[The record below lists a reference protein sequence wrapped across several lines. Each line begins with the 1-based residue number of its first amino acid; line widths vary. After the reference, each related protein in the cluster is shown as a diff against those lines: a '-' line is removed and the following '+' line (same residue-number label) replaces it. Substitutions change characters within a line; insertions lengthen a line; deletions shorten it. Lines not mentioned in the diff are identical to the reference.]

1 MAAIASMT
9 GFAMASRAS
18 TLGTI
23 AVELRSVNSR
33 FLDLTVRV
41 ADDLRAAEAAVR
53 EAVTARVAR
62 GKVECRVSLQRQAAT
77 PSARVNSAVIAHMA
91 DLARQVRAALPEA
104 LPPTVTEV
112 LSWPG
117 VVDTPAVDAEAQR
130 QDVAAALAEA
140 LDTLQQTRQREGSA
154 LRAILIERCDRI
166 EQVAAEITGRLPELQ
181 AGIERRLAERLKD
194 ALTPALAGSG
204 FISHDELNER
214 IRQEVL
220 LYGLR
225 ADVEEELKRL
235 QTHVAEV
242 RRVLA
247 AGGAVGRRL
256 DFLMQEL
263 NREANTLGSKATAIE
278 QTNAAV
284 ELKLAI
290 EQMREQ
296 VQNLE

>member
-1 MAAIASMT
+1 MAAVASMT
-9 GFAMASRAS
+9 GFAMASRTSAV
-18 TLGTI
+18 GTV

-41 ADDLRAAEAAVR
+41 TDELRVAEAAVR

-62 GKVECRVSLQRQAAT
+62 GKVECRVSLQRQAAA
-77 PSARVNSAVIAHMA
+77 PSARVNGAIIAQMA
-91 DLARQVRAALPEA
+91 ELARQVRATLPEA

-117 VVDTPAVDAEAQR
+117 VVDTPAVDAETQR
-130 QDVAAALAEA
+130 EDVAAALAEA
-140 LDTLQQTRQREGSA
+140 LDTLQQTRQREGGA
-154 LRAILIERCDRI
+154 LRTILLERCDRI
-166 EQVAAEITGRLPELQ
+166 GQIAAEITGRLPELQ
-181 AGIERRLAERLKD
+181 AAIERRLSERLKD

-204 FISHDELNER
+204 LISRDELNER
-214 IRQEVL
+214 IRQEVT

-225 ADVEEELKRL
+225 ADVDEELKRL